1 MTWNADDNVMPE
13 PAIVPKPLKGGIP
26 EVIRRDLQYLRR
38 VIDIS
43 SHQRADAPVPIESV
57 REILITG
64 VTGFFAP
71 FLLTELL
78 QKSQNLVANCIV
90 RADNDTHAIS
100 RIQKKLKTYNLWDDS
115 FSGRINAIAGDIT
128 KPNFGIESI
137 QFRELSTNVHAVYH
151 CAASVSLGHSYE
163 GIRKTNVFALQQ
175 ILDLCMRVRLK
186 HLFMAS
192 TLGIF
197 PEYQCLFREEFS
209 NHYIKHEGQPNLDE
223 LMGIAPPELS
233 GYPWSKIVVEQ
244 LLLHAKS
251 HGVPIG
257 IFRLPVMVYTEVGVS
272 NPHLIGVRISAA
284 SNDLQMRVRSKFPPP
299 LSLDPADRIAKIM
312 AAISL
317 NPARRHTI
325 YNCCNR
331 EPRIPDFLYA
341 TLHRYAEVSYEDFR
355 AACVSRGE
363 ESPLF
368 GQLPILDLFYKY
380 WFGATSEANGI
391 PVDNRSMIE
400 DCPDNIEWL
409 GGLVLLARSRK
420 WQEDNRD
427 LWPYPL
433 STAPLDYDGLISYG
447 QWIADQLGV
456 PFEDSNPPWMIDA
469 LTELVSIHNANHG
482 GQDTGKRAAQGL
494 IHRFSRGFRIRAELH
509 LERKHYPE
517 IALEQIERPVFI
529 VGLNRTGTTFL
540 HRILASDPQFW
551 TLKLYQLI
559 EPSLPDGMFGHEDQL
574 HEELRLSKA
583 EDIFLVTDENDGRI
597 KEYQHLTDLD
607 MPEEEGPLFNIC
619 HLDWALV
626 ALIPG
631 RKCSQFLQSADFG
644 NAYDFHHSV
653 LKNFSYRWR
662 QKGPSGRWLLK
673 YPLHL
678 HQLEDLIK
686 EYPDASFI
694 MPHRPL
700 NKVVGSFCSII
711 ETLRKPQE
719 LQQPK
724 SEVGSE
730 SLRFLSK
737 MANQAIKFRESHPE
751 LEHRWVDVSFFDL
764 IEDPYGVIEAIYDH
778 LDCSFSQETKSRMDT
793 YMAATKER
801 LRARKKHRYDI
812 ADYNLSPEDI
822 DEAFAPYLGFLRRHR
837 IMGSNSEEQS

>member
-1 MTWNADDNVMPE
+1 MFA
-13 PAIVPKPLKGGIP
+13 PAIVTKPVEREFP
-26 EVIRRDLQYLRR
+26 EAIQRDLQYLLRA
-38 VIDIS
+38 IDLS
-43 SHQRADAPVPIESV
+43 SYQQTDTPVPIESV

-64 VTGFFAP
+64 VTGFFTP

-78 QKSQNLVANCIV
+78 QKRQNLVANCIV
-90 RADNDTHAIS
+90 RAENDTHAIS
-100 RIQKKLKTYNLWDDS
+100 RIQNKLKTYNLWDDS

-128 KPNFGIESI
+128 KPNFGIESTL
-137 QFRELSTNVHAVYH
+137 FRELSTNVHAVYH
-151 CAASVSLGHSYE
+151 CAASVSFGHSYE

-175 ILDLCMRVRLK
+175 ILDLCMHKRLK

-192 TLGIF
+192 TLGVF
-197 PEYQCLFREEFS
+197 PEYLCLFREEFS
-209 NHYIKHEGQPNLDE
+209 SHSIKHEGQPNLDE
-223 LMGIAPPELS
+223 LVRIAPPELY
-233 GYPWSKIVVEQ
+233 GYPWSKIVVER
-244 LLLHAKS
+244 LLLHANS

-257 IFRLPVMVYTEVGVS
+257 IFRLPVMVYTEGGVS

-299 LSLDPADRIAKIM
+299 LHLDPADRIAKIM

-325 YNCCNR
+325 YHCCNR
-331 EPRIPDFLYA
+331 KPRIPDFLYA
-341 TLHRYAEVSYEDFR
+341 TVHRYAEVSYEEFR

-363 ESPLF
+363 ESPLS
-368 GQLPILDLFYKY
+368 GQLPILDLFHKY

-391 PVDNRSMIE
+391 PVDDRSMIE

-433 STAPLDYDGLISYG
+433 GTAQLDYDGLISYG
-447 QWIADQLGV
+447 QWVANHLGV
-456 PFEDSNPPWMIDA
+456 PFEDSNPSWMIDA
-469 LTELVSIHNANHG
+469 LSELVSIHNANHD
-482 GQDTGKRAAQGL
+482 GQDTGRRAAQGL
-494 IHRFSRGFRIRAELH
+494 LHRFSRGFRIRAELY

-517 IALEQIERPVFI
+517 ITHEQIERPVFI

-559 EPSLPDGMFGHEDQL
+559 EPSLPDGTFGHTDQL
-574 HEELRLSKA
+574 HEELRFSNA

-597 KEYQHLTDLD
+597 KEHQHLTDLD
-607 MPEEEGPLFNIC
+607 MPEEEGPLFSAC
-619 HLDWALV
+619 YLDWGLV
-626 ALIPG
+626 ALVPG
-631 RKCSQFLQSADFG
+631 PKCSQYLESSDFG
-644 NAYDFHHSV
+644 NAYQFHHSV

-662 QKGPSGRWLLK
+662 QKGSSGRWLLK

-686 EYPDASFI
+686 VYPDASFI
-694 MPHRPL
+694 MTHRPL
-700 NKVVGSFCSII
+700 TKVVGSFCSVV

-719 LQQPK
+719 LTKSK
-724 SEVGSE
+724 SELGPE

-737 MANQAIKFRESHPE
+737 MANEAIKFRESHPE
-751 LEHRWVDVSFFDL
+751 LEHRWIDISFFDL
-764 IEDPYGVIEAIYDH
+764 IEDPYGVIEAIFNH
-778 LDCSFSQETKSRMDT
+778 LDCSFSQESKSRMDT
-793 YMAATKER
+793 YMTATKER
-801 LRARKKHRYDI
+801 LRARKKHQYDI

-822 DEAFAPYLGFLRRHR
+822 DEAFSPYFDFLRRH
-837 IMGSNSEEQS
+837 GVLESNSEKRS

>member
-1 MTWNADDNVMPE
+1 MFA
-13 PAIVPKPLKGGIP
+13 PAIVTKPVEREFP
-26 EVIRRDLQYLRR
+26 EAIQRDLQYLLRA
-38 VIDIS
+38 IDLS
-43 SHQRADAPVPIESV
+43 SYQQTDTPVPIESV

-64 VTGFFAP
+64 VTGFFTP

-78 QKSQNLVANCIV
+78 QKRQNLVANCIV
-90 RADNDTHAIS
+90 RAENDTHAIS
-100 RIQKKLKTYNLWDDS
+100 RIQNKLKTYNLWDDS

-128 KPNFGIESI
+128 KPNFGIESTL
-137 QFRELSTNVHAVYH
+137 FRELSINVHAVYH
-151 CAASVSLGHSYE
+151 CAASVSFGHSYE

-175 ILDLCMRVRLK
+175 ILDLCMHKRLK

-197 PEYQCLFREEFS
+197 PEYLCLFREEFS
-209 NHYIKHEGQPNLDE
+209 SHSIKHEGQPNLDE
-223 LMGIAPPELS
+223 LMRIAPPELY
-233 GYPWSKIVVEQ
+233 GYPWSKIVVER
-244 LLLHAKS
+244 LLLHANS

-257 IFRLPVMVYTEVGVS
+257 IFRLPVMVYTEGGVS

-299 LSLDPADRIAKIM
+299 LHLDPADRIAKIM

-325 YNCCNR
+325 YHCCNR
-331 EPRIPDFLYA
+331 KPRIPDFLYA
-341 TLHRYAEVSYEDFR
+341 TVHRYAEVSYEEFR

-363 ESPLF
+363 ESPLSC
-368 GQLPILDLFYKY
+368 QLPILDLFHKY

-391 PVDNRSMIE
+391 PVDDRSMIE

-427 LWPYPL
+427 LWPHPL
-433 STAPLDYDGLISYG
+433 GTAQLDYDGLISYG
-447 QWIADQLGV
+447 QWIANHLGV
-456 PFEDSNPPWMIDA
+456 PFEDSNPSWMIDA
-469 LTELVSIHNANHG
+469 LSELVSIHNANHD
-482 GQDTGKRAAQGL
+482 GQDTGRRAAQGL
-494 IHRFSRGFRIRAELH
+494 LHRFSRGFRIRAELY

-517 IALEQIERPVFI
+517 ITHEQIERPVFI

-559 EPSLPDGMFGHEDQL
+559 EPSLPDGTFGHTDQL
-574 HEELRLSKA
+574 HEELRFSNA

-597 KEYQHLTDLD
+597 KEHQHLTDLD
-607 MPEEEGPLFNIC
+607 MPEEEGPLFSAC
-619 HLDWALV
+619 YLDWGLV
-626 ALIPG
+626 ALVPG
-631 RKCSQFLQSADFG
+631 PKCSQYLESSDFG
-644 NAYDFHHSV
+644 NAYQFHHSV

-662 QKGPSGRWLLK
+662 QKGSSGRWLLK

-686 EYPDASFI
+686 VYPDASFI
-694 MPHRPL
+694 MTHRPL
-700 NKVVGSFCSII
+700 TKVVGSFCSVV

-719 LQQPK
+719 LTKSK
-724 SEVGSE
+724 SELGPE

-737 MANQAIKFRESHPE
+737 MANEAIKFRESHPE
-751 LEHRWVDVSFFDL
+751 LEHRWIDISFFDL
-764 IEDPYGVIEAIYDH
+764 IEDPYGVIEAIFNH
-778 LDCSFSQETKSRMDT
+778 LDCSFSQESKSRMDT
-793 YMAATKER
+793 YMTATKER
-801 LRARKKHRYDI
+801 LRGRKKHQYDI

-822 DEAFAPYLGFLRRHR
+822 DEAFSPYFDFLRRH
-837 IMGSNSEEQS
+837 GVLESNSEKRS